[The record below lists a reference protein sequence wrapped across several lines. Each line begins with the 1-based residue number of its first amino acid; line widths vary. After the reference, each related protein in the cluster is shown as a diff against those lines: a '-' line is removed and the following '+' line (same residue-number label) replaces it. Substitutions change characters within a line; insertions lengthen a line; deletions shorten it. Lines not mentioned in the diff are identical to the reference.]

1 MIPDFPDKH
10 DLLIKINAIFIR
22 KKEMKNAIVL
32 FTVLLILWIA
42 GCAYCY
48 VCNIRDNC
56 REASETTVSDMTE
69 PEKDTLSATLV
80 KTEIPQMLSLYFAFN
95 ISTASLSGEDKRRIE
110 EFKAYISENPGSM
123 VIVTGHSDHAGAQ
136 RAKLKI
142 SSARAEFAHQQLMAA
157 GIDASRI
164 SFSGK
169 SDNEPATDE
178 STPEGN
184 AKNRRAE
191 IQIK

>member
-1 MIPDFPDKH
+1 LPFF
-10 DLLIKINAIFIR
+10 KIIAIFIR

-56 REASETTVSDMTE
+56 GAPETTVSDMAE
-69 PEKDTLSATLV
+69 QEIDTLSSLV
-80 KTEIPQMLSLYFAFN
+80 VKAEVPQKFSIHFDFN
-95 ISTASLSGEDKRRIE
+95 KSTALLSGEDKQHIDAV
-110 EFKAYISENPGSM
+110 KKYISENPGSM
-123 VIVTGHSDHAGAQ
+123 ILVTGHSDHIGAQ
-136 RAKLKI
+136 QSKLKV
-142 SSARAEFAHQQLMAA
+142 SSARAEFAQQQLTAV

-164 SFSGK
+164 NVSGK
-169 SDNEPATDE
+169 SDSEPATDE
-178 STPEGN
+178 NTPEGN